1 MYPPEM
7 ITVAKLLRGAII
19 PIGTEKAMQDEIER
33 LLLAAGIA
41 HKREY
46 QIGSGFIDFRTLTEG
61 IGIECKVDGGP
72 SLVLPQLMRYAEC
85 PDINGLILATTRRT
99 HRWATDVL
107 RDKPF
112 GVVPIMGPVL

>member
-1 MYPPEM
+1 M
-7 ITVAKLLRGAII
+7 IKVAKLLRNAII
-19 PIGTEKAMQDEIER
+19 PHGTEKAMQDAIER
-33 LLLAAGIA
+33 LLTAAGIA
-41 HKREY
+41 HQREY
-46 QIGSGFIDFRTLTEG
+46 QIGKGFIDFRTVAEG

-85 PDINGLILATTRRT
+85 PDIHGVILATTRRT
-99 HRWATDVL
+99 HRFATEVL